1 MSSRRRPYLHMR
13 GVTKPELSLA
23 ADTDYRIGGDR
34 KEGLIAGFDPQVGLH
49 GFLLF
54 FFGIQIH

>member
-1 MSSRRRPYLHMR
+1 MR

-34 KEGLIAGFDPQVGLH
+34 KEGFIAGFDPQVGLH
-49 GFLLF
+49 GFLLL